1 MKTSERLRRKIKKE
15 CPQIEY
21 IDDVTFYRG
30 YGQADGVKF
39 SWYAIDNVNQNP
51 ELYS

>member
-21 IDDVTFYRG
+21 IAEYPT
-30 YGQADGVKF
+30 
-39 SWYAIDNVNQNP
+39 ILN
-51 ELYS
+51 